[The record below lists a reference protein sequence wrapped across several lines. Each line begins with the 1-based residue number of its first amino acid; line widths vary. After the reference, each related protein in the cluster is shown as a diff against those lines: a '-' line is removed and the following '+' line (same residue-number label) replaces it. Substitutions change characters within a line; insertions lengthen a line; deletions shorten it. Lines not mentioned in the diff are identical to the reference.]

1 MPAARSKGTNGKQLP
16 IGGGGQVC
24 MMQQGRTE
32 LMKRGALLQ
41 PHEHSAEP
49 PRSPHKSASSHR
61 VCLCANAQENPGPY
75 ACAVCLKELKTPGL
89 NGLMRPR
96 KIAGLVGQQCTMGA
110 ELPPLST
117 QQGGRPR
124 DMRPR
129 GHRASWAAALHDH
142 VYSIV
147 STKPRVLSVYYI
159 RMIRDG
165 VFLRI
170 GLF

>member
-1 MPAARSKGTNGKQLP
+1 
-16 IGGGGQVC
+16 
-24 MMQQGRTE
+24 
-32 LMKRGALLQ
+32 
-41 PHEHSAEP
+41 
-49 PRSPHKSASSHR
+49 
-61 VCLCANAQENPGPY
+61 
-75 ACAVCLKELKTPGL
+75 
-89 NGLMRPR
+89 
-96 KIAGLVGQQCTMGA
+96 MGA

-165 VFLRI
+165 ECSCVLDCFEHAAAVTHVPNNISSSTEMYSGSGSLALAREMAMSRTCTRDAAGQAGRGAAIPSKIHTLSSSGMRCVATARCALRW
-170 GLF
+170 